1 MNSFLSHL
9 TSYDYFGHYIVF
21 TFNKKEDNVHRTVF
35 GGILSIFMRFGMVG
49 YIALL
54 LQRMLTR
61 SYDFNY

>member
-35 GGILSIFMRFGMVG
+35 GGILSILMRIGMVG
-49 YIALL
+49 NIALL